1 MKKKGLSWFKSA
13 NSNQNQS
20 DKNNID
26 PQTSKNKISE
36 EGELSNSMEI
46 EQKDK
51 QKDKQNDNPFFIKN
65 NQDKVVLDLIVALEN
80 IVKERELLLHKN
92 KELKDQLHTATE
104 TISRIKHELT
114 KKDQLLQESSKEIS
128 KLENKLS
135 NKQMSYDQLLED
147 YREYQ
152 NTASIEYER
161 ISNQLETEINKYNK
175 LNEEFINFQHQNLLK
190 INELEE
196 TIRILKIEKEQLAQQ
211 YQQILD
217 EKSQLMQTINDF
229 TARMSFSFSQK
240 QASHDSK

>member
-1 MKKKGLSWFKSA
+1 MKKKGLSWLKPS
-13 NSNQNQS
+13 NNNQNQS
-20 DKNNID
+20 DKNMV
-26 PQTSKNKISE
+26 QQVSKAEVLE
-36 EGELSNSMEI
+36 ENQLSNSIEI
-46 EQKDK
+46 EQRDK
-51 QKDKQNDNPFFIKN
+51 QSESLFFAKN

-80 IVKERELLLHKN
+80 IIKERELLMHKN
-92 KELKDQLHTATE
+92 KEIKDQLHTANE
-104 TISRIKHELT
+104 TINRIKHELT
-114 KKDQLLQESSKEIS
+114 KKDQLLQENSKEIS
-128 KLENKLS
+128 KLESKLS

-161 ISNQLETEINKYNK
+161 ISSQLEAEINKYNK

-240 QASHDSK
+240 QTSQDPK

>member
-1 MKKKGLSWFKSA
+1 MGGYEKKKGLSWLKPS
-13 NSNQNQS
+13 NNNQNQS
-20 DKNNID
+20 DKNMV
-26 PQTSKNKISE
+26 QQVSKAEVLE
-36 EGELSNSMEI
+36 ENQLSNSIEI
-46 EQKDK
+46 EQRDK
-51 QKDKQNDNPFFIKN
+51 QSESLFFAKN

-80 IVKERELLLHKN
+80 IIKERELLMHKN
-92 KELKDQLHTATE
+92 KEIKDQLHTANE
-104 TISRIKHELT
+104 TINRIKHELT
-114 KKDQLLQESSKEIS
+114 KKDQLLQENSKEIS
-128 KLENKLS
+128 KLESKLS

-161 ISNQLETEINKYNK
+161 ISSQLEAEINKYNK

-240 QASHDSK
+240 QTSQDPK